1 MSARDITIII
11 LLLVVLAILY
21 KVFQASKLQ
30 TEIATKMAGKMGIVI
45 VKPKQIREE
54 EETEDVDAEE
64 VEDDDDEEEDEE
76 EVDEEEEDEEEE
88 GEDEEIHI
96 QEEDQQGRKISE
108 GKAVILKVSKPKK
121 SKLKTYEK
129 IVPFFTDSPLYARQ
143 IIEKYTEEFGK
154 AKPND
159 IWTAL
164 NYSIKKGVVVKYLV
178 NESPKKYI
186 YATPEMFEE
195 EGGELKPEYQSKI

>member
-64 VEDDDDEEEDEE
+64 VEDDDD
-76 EVDEEEEDEEEE
+76 EEEDEEEE